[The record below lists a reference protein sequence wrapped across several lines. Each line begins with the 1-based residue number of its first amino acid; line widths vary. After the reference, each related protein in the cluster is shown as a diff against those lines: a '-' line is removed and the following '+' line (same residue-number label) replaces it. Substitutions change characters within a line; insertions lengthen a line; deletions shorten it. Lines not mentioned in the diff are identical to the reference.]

1 MEAKELI
8 TKSLEQSQGALTRSL
23 DGLSQQEVAWCP
35 GPECNSIAFTLW
47 HTARVE
53 DMFMNRMI
61 QGQPEIYTSESW
73 QEKLGTP
80 DKAARYTVE
89 ELQAWPVPD
98 MAVLREYSD
107 AVRKNTLSLLEA
119 MPVEKLSQA
128 ANPERPMGTV
138 GDMLG
143 RMSTE
148 IAMHVGQI
156 AYLRGMQRGLDK

>member
-1 MEAKELI
+1 MEAKELV
-8 TKSLEQSQGALTRSL
+8 TKSLEQSQGALTSSM
-23 DGLSQQEVAWCP
+23 DGLSQEEIAWCP
-35 GPECNSIAFTLW
+35 GAECNSIAFTLW

-61 QGQPEIYTSESW
+61 QGQQELYESEGW

-80 DKAARYTVE
+80 AKVARYTVE
-89 ELQAWPVPD
+89 ELQSWPVPEIL
-98 MAVLREYSD
+98 VLREYAD
-107 AVRKNTLSLLEA
+107 TVRKKTLSLLES
-119 MPVEKLSQA
+119 MPVEKLSDLV
-128 ANPERPMGTV
+128 NPERSMGTV

-156 AYLRGMQRGLDK
+156 AYLRGIQRGMDK